1 MKRSVFFLSLLLTIG
16 LPVNSVFAVQPGVCS
31 LDPPPQRVARAN
43 FFSEQQEQWLGDAM
57 ANMVE
62 PQYAL
67 QPEVDSAYLT
77 EIGQKLLAKLPP
89 TSIHYSFRIFDSGDM
104 RAISLAG
111 GHIYISRKM
120 VLDARNED
128 ELAAMLAQEI
138 GRDYTH
144 HSASLVT
151 LRLKKTMGVKSLGD
165 QADVL
170 DKFARLQNIPIPDN
184 AELSAEDQKKDQ
196 LLADRVALYALIKA
210 GYSPKAFATFLDR
223 ENVNGGFTGN
233 FFTNLFD
240 TTPDVSMRLR
250 QAHQLIDAL
259 PDFCRRVRP
268 PYRPGFKPFED
279 ALYAQPINPFVPP
292 TPGLHSIALDPPMN
306 PALEN
311 VRLSLDGK
319 YALAQDEAQIHVLS
333 TDPLKLLFSIDA
345 RGAEMA
351 QFTPDSTGV
360 VFHYDSLRVE
370 TWNIAAQQP
379 AAMLDFPDYFGC
391 SQTSLSPDGNVFACF
406 SESDNQG
413 WMRLTDLRTNQII
426 YQKTGFADESTLVV
440 DRAIWSPD
448 GRYFLG
454 AWGPTNLAY
463 DLKEHALLKLKGSM
477 LNPYDG
483 RFTFVDSDKLLY
495 GCDWEL
501 HTGKTTDKF
510 QMCFSTFP
518 DGKTLGAFS
527 LGYGWLAGVARGA
540 HALTGPYGNWAAV
553 LLDPVTGAVGQGFKL
568 ETVDLAGDTVAT
580 EAYNGGLS
588 VGKLGGVLQTA
599 SLPATPLPSLE
610 TGVFSAD
617 GRFLA
622 ISDRARSAVWDL
634 ATGKQ
639 TALTRPFRVAAFD
652 ENDHLQARV
661 IDQELKPSGEGAVDW
676 RTHKM
681 AAGLSVGGAA
691 VQFGSV
697 LLQLKPTK
705 DIDVEGDDATT
716 GARLW
721 SRRFSNGVPEIA
733 QTDGDQLLLVFGANS
748 DSANDD
754 ARHFKNLFARTSDAI
769 KKYDDQGLL
778 IEVVARRT
786 GQLQHILL
794 TPAIPATHG
803 EGRTARLYG
812 DLLAVRGG
820 QNNTVVYRVSDGA
833 RLMAF
838 FGQAIAGDS
847 GLGLIAARNRLQ
859 ELSIYTV
866 ATGKELQHLT
876 LDQRILAARIIPQK
890 RQLMVL
896 TASQHV
902 YTIDLPPS
910 AVAANAN

>member
-1 MKRSVFFLSLLLTIG
+1 
-16 LPVNSVFAVQPGVCS
+16 
-31 LDPPPQRVARAN
+31 
-43 FFSEQQEQWLGDAM
+43 
-57 ANMVE
+57 
-62 PQYAL
+62 
-67 QPEVDSAYLT
+67 
-77 EIGQKLLAKLPP
+77 
-89 TSIHYSFRIFDSGDM
+89 
-104 RAISLAG
+104 
-111 GHIYISRKM
+111 
-120 VLDARNED
+120 
-128 ELAAMLAQEI
+128 
-138 GRDYTH
+138 
-144 HSASLVT
+144 
-151 LRLKKTMGVKSLGD
+151 
-165 QADVL
+165 
-170 DKFARLQNIPIPDN
+170 
-184 AELSAEDQKKDQ
+184 
-196 LLADRVALYALIKA
+196 
-210 GYSPKAFATFLDR
+210 
-223 ENVNGGFTGN
+223 
-233 FFTNLFD
+233 
-240 TTPDVSMRLR
+240 
-250 QAHQLIDAL
+250 
-259 PDFCRRVRP
+259 
-268 PYRPGFKPFED
+268 
-279 ALYAQPINPFVPP
+279 
-292 TPGLHSIALDPPMN
+292 
-306 PALEN
+306 
-311 VRLSLDGK
+311 
-319 YALAQDEAQIHVLS
+319 
-333 TDPLKLLFSIDA
+333 
-345 RGAEMA
+345 
-351 QFTPDSTGV
+351 
-360 VFHYDSLRVE
+360 
-370 TWNIAAQQP
+370 
-379 AAMLDFPDYFGC
+379 
-391 SQTSLSPDGNVFACF
+391 
-406 SESDNQG
+406 
-413 WMRLTDLRTNQII
+413 
-426 YQKTGFADESTLVV
+426 
-440 DRAIWSPD
+440 
-448 GRYFLG
+448 
-454 AWGPTNLAY
+454 
-463 DLKEHALLKLKGSM
+463 
-477 LNPYDG
+477 
-483 RFTFVDSDKLLY
+483 
-495 GCDWEL
+495 
-501 HTGKTTDKF
+501 
-510 QMCFSTFP
+510 MCFSTFP